1 VVSSTCPLRDAAK
14 ALDEIASRQSV
25 GKVLVIP

>member
-1 VVSSTCPLRDAAK
+1 VSSTYPLRDAAK
-14 ALDEIASRQSV
+14 ALDEIASRQRV